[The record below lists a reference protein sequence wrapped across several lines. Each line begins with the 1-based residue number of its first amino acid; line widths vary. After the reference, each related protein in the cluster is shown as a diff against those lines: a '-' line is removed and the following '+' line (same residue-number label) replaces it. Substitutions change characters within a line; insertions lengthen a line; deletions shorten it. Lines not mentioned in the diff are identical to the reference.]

1 MTIKGSSAR
10 IALAALVSA
19 LALMLVGVAG
29 AQAKLVKVTG
39 STTVTPSAP
48 AKQFLADNGVSVTTT
63 GPATAN
69 GGTFTFPIAAGFG
82 DPQTFNGVLAHSGGL
97 RFTKGNRSAGVRRFV
112 AVRAGDTAVL
122 LAQLPGLRGNCKQVK
137 RALIRFA
144 VNNPGVRKG
153 VRRVARQYPQAARRV
168 VAALRDY
175 CSQGR
180 VIVLARLTNLGKSIQ
195 NGTATLSADLELSR
209 QAARLVNRL
218 AGNNMVAAGAPL
230 GSAVSTV
237 TLAP

>member
-1 MTIKGSSAR
+1 MTIGSSAR
-10 IALAALVSA
+10 IALAALASA

-39 STTVTPSAP
+39 STTITPSAQAEP
-48 AKQFLADNGVSVTTT
+48 FLADNGVSVTTT

-69 GGTFTFPIAAGFG
+69 GGTFTFPIAAGLG

-97 RFTKGNRSAGVRRFV
+97 RFTKGNRSAVVRRFV

-137 RALIRFA
+137 RALVRFA
-144 VNNPGVRKG
+144 VDNPG

-180 VIVLARLTNLGKSIQ
+180 VIVLARLTNLGKSVQ

-209 QAARLVNRL
+209 QAARLVNRV
-218 AGNNMVAAGAPL
+218 AGSNVVAAGAPL